1 MFPVLTPLKGSLHC
15 SSNQITPCVTI
26 FFFQLAMHVMNTEF
40 VHPFLLLNWNTANSF
55 STKTLVVYLVRYY
68 ISFIHFSN
76 FSSFNFFLDWTEWS
90 PKSIEIIW
98 EFKIF
103 NYSFIFFKEK
113 YTGLSILKICNAM
126 NRVSG

>member
-26 FFFQLAMHVMNTEF
+26 FFSNLLCMSWILNSSILFEYLIEIQQTRFQQKHSWSIWSV
-40 VHPFLLLNWNTANSF
+40 
-55 STKTLVVYLVRYY
+55 Y

-76 FSSFNFFLDWTEWS
+76 FSSFNFFLDWTEW
-90 PKSIEIIW
+90 PPTRIEILW